1 MSSSKAEEHGSATGS
16 ATGFVAGW
24 RQTDTLTALREL
36 LDTSAKVR
44 PVVAHRSG
52 LTQSELVALEHLI
65 RGPIGPAEVARL
77 LGVTTAAATGIV
89 DRLAA
94 RGHVERRPHET
105 DRRRTELVITDSARE
120 DVLAQLLPMFRSL
133 AELDAELTEEERQ
146 VVERYL
152 RRATDAVRRVL

>member
-1 MSSSKAEEHGSATGS
+1 VTGSGKAEEQGR

-44 PVVAHRSG
+44 PVVAQRSG

-94 RGHVERRPHET
+94 RGHVERRPHLT
-105 DRRRTELVITDSARE
+105 DRRRTQLVITDSARE
-120 DVLAQLLPMFRSL
+120 EVLAQLLPMFHAL

-152 RRATDAVRRVL
+152 RRATQAVRRIL